1 MAGPLNSLPGS
12 PAGAGAPALAILY
25 DLALTISGQMSL
37 MPMLT
42 HFLQRL
48 LYHTGYPV
56 GLFFEQIGEATGS
69 PAHCLAD
76 LRLAIGDFA
85 LSRRQGATLSLPA
98 ELLRGG
104 PALLEQP
111 ASWLALGLR
120 TPRRQAIRLPVGD
133 QGVILLFGSPTGP
146 APLPYTELFAPVLEN
161 LARAVVFCRNYEQAY
176 QHVVDSYSDSLSRQK
191 LYAQVLANTRD
202 GVLVTDAELKVVD
215 CTDAFTTITGFGR
228 AEVIGH
234 KVPVSPSGLHD
245 QRFYQAMWEE
255 ISRTGE
261 WQGEIWNRRKSG
273 EVELDLVRIGAVRD
287 GEGKITNYFAIY
299 TDIHELKSFQKR
311 LERMAHY
318 DALTDLPNA
327 TYFTRQ
333 LETAIGRARRL
344 NSALAVVYIDI
355 DNFGEINAQH
365 GDRIGDRLI
374 LAVAQRLAR
383 RAPGG
388 ALLARVG
395 GDEFAL
401 LLADL
406 RDWQAA
412 ETQVNRLIEL
422 FAETFTVDGPNSPIR
437 VAASFG
443 VTVFPDDDADA
454 GELLRHAQVSM
465 YRAKDEARGRCRY
478 FDAHQNQAARQRRT
492 LLSRIE
498 KALRQNQFVL
508 YYQPKVAI
516 ASGRLEGFEALLRW
530 IDPELGLIPPGDFL
544 PEAEQHEIIVDI
556 GEWVMREA
564 LRQALVW
571 QGQGLNTQISVNI
584 AALHLQQPDFLAR
597 LHAAVGDIPGTTPR
611 HLDIEILESGA
622 MANLRHVNSLVA
634 AAQQA
639 GFGFSLDDFGTGYSS
654 LAYLRELP
662 VATVK
667 IDQTFVRNLFERD
680 GDAAIVQ
687 AVVGI
692 ADALGRQVVAEGVE
706 TLEHGMLLASLGCGV
721 AQGFG
726 IGRPMPAAQVLPWQ
740 HSFNVFPEWREW
752 AGRPWQ
758 PLMLRHLTL
767 RRQHHDWLQTLSRE
781 RDPAAVGES
790 PLLAHAPNA
799 CQNQLQRL
807 HEQTR
812 DLCRCLGE
820 ADEARVA
827 AALEALRGCSHDL
840 ICSFDA
846 SLG

>member
-1 MAGPLNSLPGS
+1 MAGPLTPLSN
-12 PAGAGAPALAILY
+12 AQHNAGAPALAILY
-25 DLALTISGQMSL
+25 DLALTISGQISL
-37 MPMLT
+37 TPMLT
-42 HFLQRL
+42 RFLQRL

-56 GLFFEQIGEATGS
+56 GLFLERIGAPEGI
-69 PAHCLAD
+69 PAHCRAD
-76 LRLAIGDFA
+76 LRLAIGDFS
-85 LSRRQGATLSLPA
+85 LGRHQGCTLSLPA
-98 ELLRGG
+98 ELLHGDS
-104 PALLEQP
+104 ALLDQS
-111 ASWLALGLR
+111 ALWQTLGLR
-120 TPRRQAIRLPVGD
+120 TPRQQAIRLPVGD
-133 QGVILLFGSPTGP
+133 QGVILLFGNPNGP

-161 LARAVVFCRNYEQAY
+161 LARAIVFCRNYEQAY

-202 GVLVTDAELKVVD
+202 GVLITDAELQVVD
-215 CTDAFTTITGFGR
+215 CTDAFTTITGFSRTEVVGR
-228 AEVIGH
+228 
-234 KVPVSPSGLHD
+234 KVPVSPSGLHE
-245 QRFYQAMWEE
+245 QRFYEAMWEE

-287 GEGKITNYFAIY
+287 GNGQISNYFAIY
-299 TDIHELKSFQKR
+299 TDIHELKSFQQR

-333 LETAIGRARRL
+333 LETAISRARRL
-344 NSALAVVYIDI
+344 KSALAVVYIDI
-355 DNFGEINAQH
+355 DNFGEINALH
-365 GDRIGDRLI
+365 GERQGDHLI
-374 LAVAQRLAR
+374 IAVAQRLAR

-388 ALLARVG
+388 TLLARVG

-401 LLADL
+401 LLSDL

-422 FAETFTVDGPNSPIR
+422 FAETFTVDGLNDEIR

-478 FDAHQNQAARQRRT
+478 FDTHQNQVARQRRT

-564 LRQALVW
+564 LRQALTW
-571 QGQGLNTQISVNI
+571 QASGLNTQISVNI
-584 AALHLQQPDFLAR
+584 AALHLQQPDFLNR
-597 LHAAVGDIPGTTPR
+597 LHLAVGDQPGATPQ

-692 ADALGRQVVAEGVE
+692 ADALGRRVVAEGVE

-721 AQGFG
+721 AQGYG
-726 IGRPMPAAQVLPWQ
+726 IGRPMPASEVLAWQ
-740 HSFNVFPEWREW
+740 QAFRVFPEWREW

-758 PLMLRHLTL
+758 PLMLRHLAL
-767 RRQHHDWLQTLSRE
+767 RRQHHDWLHTLTRQ
-781 RDPAAVGES
+781 RDPQAVGES
-790 PLLAHAPNA
+790 PLLAQAPAA
-799 CQNQLQRL
+799 CAQQLQRL
-807 HEQTR
+807 HEHTR
-812 DLCRCLGE
+812 DLCHCLGDANE
-820 ADEARVA
+820 SRIQ
-827 AALEALRGCSHDL
+827 AALSALQGCSREL
-840 ICSFDA
+840 IGSFDA

>member
-1 MAGPLNSLPGS
+1 MSTQPGS
-12 PAGAGAPALAILY
+12 PHGAGAPALAILY

-37 MPMLT
+37 TPMLT

-56 GLFFEQIGEATGS
+56 GLFFERIGPPEGE
-69 PAHCLAD
+69 PEHCLAD

-85 LSRRQGATLSLPA
+85 LGRRQGTTLSLPA
-98 ELLRGG
+98 DLLCGG
-104 PALLEQP
+104 PALLDQP
-111 ASWLALGLR
+111 ARWAALELR

-133 QGVILLFGSPTGP
+133 QGVILLFGNPAGP

-176 QHVVDSYSDSLSRQK
+176 QHVVDSYSDSLNRQK

-202 GVLVTDAELKVVD
+202 GVLITDPALQVLD
-215 CTDAFTTITGFGR
+215 CTDAFTTITGFTR
-228 AEVIGH
+228 AEVVGR

-245 QRFYQAMWEE
+245 QRFYETMWED

-287 GEGKITNYFAIY
+287 GDGLISNYFAIY

-318 DALTDLPNA
+318 DALTDLPNV

-333 LETAIGRARRL
+333 LETAIHRARRL
-344 NSALAVVYIDI
+344 GSALAVVYIDI
-355 DNFGEINAQH
+355 DNFGEINATHGEHH
-365 GDRIGDRLI
+365 GDHLI
-374 LAVAQRLAR
+374 LAVAQRLSR

-401 LLADL
+401 LLSDL

-422 FAETFTVDGPNSPIR
+422 FAEAFTVDGLDCPIR

-443 VTVFPDDDADA
+443 VTIFPDDDADA

-478 FDAHQNQAARQRRT
+478 FDANQNQAARQRRT

-564 LRQALVW
+564 LRQALAW
-571 QGQGLNTQISVNI
+571 QAGGLRTQISVNI
-584 AALHLQQPDFLAR
+584 AALHLQQPDFLHR
-597 LHAAVGDIPGTTPR
+597 LHTAVADLPGASPQ

-622 MANLRHVNSLVA
+622 MANLHHVNSLVA
-634 AAQQA
+634 SAQQA

-667 IDQTFVRNLFERD
+667 IDQTFVRNLFERE

-692 ADALGRQVVAEGVE
+692 ADALGRRVVAEGVE

-721 AQGFG
+721 AQGYG
-726 IGRPMPAAQVLPWQ
+726 IGRPMPAGEVMAWRQR
-740 HSFNVFPEWREW
+740 FRVFPEWQEW

-758 PLMLRHLTL
+758 PVLLRHLTL
-767 RRQHHDWLQTLSRE
+767 RRQHHDWLQALGRQ
-781 RDPAAVGES
+781 RDPDGISDS
-790 PLLAHAPNA
+790 PLLAQAPA
-799 CQNQLQRL
+799 VCANQMQQL

-812 DLCRCLGE
+812 HLCRCLGD
-820 ADEARVA
+820 ADPGQVA
-827 AALEALRGCSHDL
+827 AAIEKLRDCSQALIR
-840 ICSFDA
+840 SFDA
-846 SLG
+846 TLD